1 MKSHRH
7 TTRVIESLVG
17 IVLFVALALPVEA
30 QSVARVTPM
39 DFGAVGNG
47 FIDDSTAVQEA
58 LNSGQIIELVS
69 GKYKITQSLQIP
81 TGGGIQGPGTLIHA
95 FDLLPPATPD
105 TSHAA
110 LVSSGNDILLENFRI
125 AKQFADGSYSNGVVF
140 QNGEGLRIKN
150 LEISGYSARYGIH
163 LIEVSNFEVSGCY
176 IHDFRMNASADMIE
190 DSPAGLR
197 VTRSHNGTISGNR
210 ILKIEVGS
218 TGRASISPI
227 RPDYGPQGYQSD
239 CMTIQECEGVT
250 IEGNVCITSGE
261 GVDLLLSKSCILTGN
276 VISDTWLGGENAG
289 RLVQQCERQPHFRWL
304 SRGSTRLSPKFQ
316 RRGFREYS
324 QWKRI
329 AEHRIARD
337 FRSPRGSAWSDWGL
351 RNPYFQRGIRGWVP
365 IQHRE
370 RQFDRRSPSGEDHR
384 SGRAER
390 WRSHEFGDRQSIHG
404 PIDGELR
411 KP

>member
-1 MKSHRH
+1 MKSQRH
-7 TTRVIESLVG
+7 PTKVIESLVG
-17 IVLFVALALPVEA
+17 IVLFAALALPVDA

-105 TSHAA
+105 TSHAV

-276 VISDTWLGGENAG
+276 VISDTWLGGVKMLGVSFSNVSDNHISDAYQGIQLAYHQNFSAEASGNTVNG
-289 RLVQQCERQPHFRWL
+289 NVLQNI
-304 SRGSTRLSPKFQ
+304 GSPGTFGVP
-316 RRGFREYS
+316 G
-324 QWKRI
+324 
-329 AEHRIARD
+329 D
-337 FRSPRGSAWSDWGL
+337 
-351 RNPYFQRGIRGWVP
+351 QRGP
-365 IQHRE
+365 IGVYGIHI
-370 RQFDRRSPSGEDHR
+370 FNGGFEDGCR
-384 SGRAER
+384 YNIVS
-390 WRSHEFGDRQSIHG
+390 DNSIVDLQAVKTTEAGVQNDGG
-404 PIDGELR
+404 PTNLVTDNLFTDQLTEN
-411 KP
+411 